1 MKWDPF
7 LSRLEWDYI
16 QFLLTIPIVRTI
28 PKPQSLLRSEGFGS
42 TLLLRFRKG
51 LCYTC
56 SCDTY
61 HPHWDLS
68 IPPGGYFFLLKLL
81 RFSKNIGVLQK
92 LATHYFCGL
101 YEWVVFS
108 LDMPSRWFSF
118 PLDSSRDMGNPMG
131 NVFDFFISTK
141 SENMQNANP
150 VLRDLH
156 SGPKFCSTRWMD
168 VVDGMG
174 YFFPHNTTYQSYQTI
189 LYPFVSP
196 CYMLGNCS
204 IL

>member
-1 MKWDPF
+1 
-7 LSRLEWDYI
+7 
-16 QFLLTIPIVRTI
+16 
-28 PKPQSLLRSEGFGS
+28 
-42 TLLLRFRKG
+42 
-51 LCYTC
+51 
-56 SCDTY
+56 
-61 HPHWDLS
+61 
-68 IPPGGYFFLLKLL
+68 
-81 RFSKNIGVLQK
+81 
-92 LATHYFCGL
+92 
-101 YEWVVFS
+101 
-108 LDMPSRWFSF
+108 MPSRWFSF

-174 YFFPHNTTYQSYQTI
+174 YFLPHKTTYQTI

-196 CYMLGNCS
+196 RYMLGNCS
-204 IL
+204 QICSIWIAMDFGVLNGIGPIYLEFDKDDEGNSQGNLFFYYIYQSFSRNFFPTNVPHEFWDSSHLVS